1 MVNKMNLKL
10 EKWTKKDYDNFVNY
24 LYTISD
30 TKYKEF
36 AANIG
41 TNKNII
47 GVRVPVLRTIA
58 KEISL
63 GNYESFINLDQHKT
77 REEIIIH
84 GLILGYIKIPFNK
97 LILMLDDFLKY
108 NNSWETNDITV
119 SNLKI
124 FKKNR
129 ELGLD
134 YINNLVKSNNPYT
147 VRFGLIL
154 LLDYYKD
161 PCYTN
166 ISLNIIDNLKLDD
179 YYVKMG
185 EAWLVSELFINDSQT
200 VLKWLKKTNL
210 DKFTYNKSISKICDS
225 YRVPDKTK
233 IMLKKMNKNE

>member
-1 MVNKMNLKL
+1 MVNNLKIN
-10 EKWTKKDYDNFVNY
+10 WTTKDYDNFINY
-24 LYTISD
+24 LYSISD
-30 TKYKEF
+30 SKYKEF
-36 AANIG
+36 TGNIG

-47 GVRVPVLRTIA
+47 GIRVPDLRSMA

-63 GNYESFINLDQHKT
+63 GNYESFIKLDKHMT
-77 REEIIIH
+77 REEIILH

-119 SNLKI
+119 SNLKV

-129 ELGLD
+129 VEGLD
-134 YINNLVKSNNPYT
+134 YINKLVKSTNPYT

-161 PCYTN
+161 PSYTN
-166 ISLNIIDNLKLDD
+166 ISLDIIDNLKLDD

-185 EAWLVSELFINDSQT
+185 VAWLVSELFINDSQA
-200 VLKWLKKTNL
+200 VLKWLKKTKI
-210 DKFTYNKSISKICDS
+210 DTFTYNKSISKICDS
-225 YRVPDKTK
+225 YRVDNKGK
-233 IMLKKMNKNE
+233 EMLKKMKKND